1 MLSIIC
7 VYNNRDILEKCL
19 LNSLKIQSIEYE
31 LILIDNTSGEFN
43 SAAKALN
50 FGGKKSKG
58 EYLIFIHQDFKFD
71 STTWL
76 EDIENYLNNL
86 DKFGVAGVAG
96 KYDRNCISNI
106 KTGFPPI
113 YAGPIQITE
122 PIEVQT
128 IDECVI
134 LTSKKLFNDIHFD
147 DVVCDNWH
155 LYAADYCLTVKKAGF
170 KVYVLPMDGYHVSS
184 GDSFSAETYYPILKK
199 FVKKYKNEYKWI
211 YTTTGSWSTVYPLKM
226 QIFYQRSYYLIGFNK
241 IFG

>member
-7 VYNNRDILEKCL
+7 VYDNKDILEKCL
-19 LNSLKIQSIEYE
+19 LNSLRIQSNEYE
-31 LILIDNTSGEFN
+31 LILLNNTTGEFN

-58 EYLIFIHQDFKFD
+58 KYLMFIHQDFMFD

-76 EDIENYLNNL
+76 EEIENTLNNL
-86 DKFGVAGVAG
+86 DNFGVAGVAG

-106 KTGFPPI
+106 KTGIPPI
-113 YAGPIQITE
+113 FAGPIQITK

-134 LTSKKLFNDIHFD
+134 LTSKKLFNDIKFD
-147 DVVCDNWH
+147 EVTCDDWH

-170 KVYVLPMDGYHVSS
+170 KVYVLPMDGYHVSA
-184 GDSFSAETYYPILKK
+184 GDSFSSKTYYPILKK

-211 YTTTGSWSTVYPLKM
+211 YTTTGSWSTIYPLSM
-226 QIFYQRSYYLIGFNK
+226 QILYQKLYYGIGLR
-241 IFG
+241 